1 MANYRSIELA
11 REFRRVLTPQEQ
23 KLWNSLRNR
32 GLAGL
37 KFRRQHPMSG
47 AIPDFYCA
55 EARLIVEADG
65 GVHLD
70 IDRKEYDRVRDAW
83 LAETGYIIVRFTNDE
98 IDRSLASVMARIRT
112 VAKERIQE
120 AERLA
125 TKPLSIADGEG
136 RPKGGVR

>member
-11 REFRRVLTPQEQ
+11 RDFRRALTPQEQ
-23 KLWNSLRNR
+23 KLWNGLRNR

-55 EARLIVEADG
+55 EARLIIEADG

-70 IDRKEYDRVRDAW
+70 IDRKEYDRVRD
-83 LAETGYIIVRFTNDE
+83 
-98 IDRSLASVMARIRT
+98 
-112 VAKERIQE
+112 
-120 AERLA
+120 
-125 TKPLSIADGEG
+125 DG
-136 RPKGGVR
+136 